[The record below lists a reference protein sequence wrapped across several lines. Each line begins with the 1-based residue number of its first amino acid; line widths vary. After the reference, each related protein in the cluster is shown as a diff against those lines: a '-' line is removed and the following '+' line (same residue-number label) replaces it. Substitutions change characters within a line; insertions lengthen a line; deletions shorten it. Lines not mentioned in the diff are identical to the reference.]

1 MRLRSILLVAHGLYD
16 STRKS
21 ILEHAEIISR
31 RGKSEGIKND
41 RGQLLRGTSRCL
53 ADPNTRAKVTKT
65 YKRLHSIDEIR
76 TMRQFTELFS
86 QVRKKAGMNS

>member
-31 RGKSEGIKND
+31 RGKSEGVKND
-41 RGQLLRGTSRCL
+41 RGQFLRGTSRCL
-53 ADPNTRAKVTKT
+53 ANPDTRAKVTET
-65 YKRLHSIDEIR
+65 YRRLHSIDGIR
-76 TMRQFTELFS
+76 TMKQFEELFLE
-86 QVRKKAGMNS
+86 VRKKSRA